1 MAIAALASMLALAIA
16 APAQAAPGDIVGQS
30 CISKTGAGGCAVLP
44 PTQPNVLEI
53 PAGVVVAP
61 DGTDVYVGSGQGITH
76 FRRAPNGA
84 VTYANCVDVISSPVD
99 RCPATDAP
107 ADAGSALSAN
117 SIHLAMSPDGKHV
130 YAVSWADALLWWTR
144 NPTTGDL
151 TWGGCRDAAINSS
164 SNNRCGAG
172 DEFAEGNFP
181 AGSMDFVQGIA
192 ITPDGQT
199 IYIADQ
205 TEGLLQAQRNAT
217 TGVATPTA
225 CFNNT
230 GSAVAG
236 CTSVA
241 ADIPMALG
249 GIDVASNSRDVYARS
264 ISPGGI
270 THFSRTAG
278 GVTSFTSC
286 VAASSP
292 TASCATAGAAPVFAY
307 SGSLGVVGD
316 LLLTYGGTNLTPSG
330 TAARFTRNANGS
342 LAFGS
347 CATNEA
353 APGPCAPLPA
363 QIFGSSGG
371 KLLVS
376 ADASSIYLPQN
387 GTSERALTRLTGSL
401 AFASCLSDTGVAA
414 CNAPPLPTP
423 FQATGLMALSPDGRQ
438 IYQAGADT
446 LNVYAVEQP
455 PSGGSAGPPATP
467 TTTPKPK
474 AKQPRI
480 RSVKR
485 LKNGRY
491 RVRVRVFEAGR
502 LSARFTGRLK
512 PKGKVKT
519 IGRQVNKRVRK
530 PRIYT
535 IRLKPSLLAR
545 QRKVRAKLIVRIAP
559 AGYVPA
565 RRVKA
570 VRLK

>member
-1 MAIAALASMLALAIA
+1 MAALALALALAIA
-16 APAQAAPGDIVGQS
+16 APAQAAPGDLVGQS

-44 PTQPNVLEI
+44 PTHPNVLES

-61 DGTDVYVGSGQGITH
+61 DGTDIYVGSGQGITH
-76 FRRAPNGA
+76 FRRAPDGA
-84 VTYANCVDVISSPVD
+84 VTYANCVDVISSAVD
-99 RCPATDAP
+99 RCPTTDAP

-117 SIHLAMSPDGKHV
+117 SIHLAMSPDGKHL

-164 SNNRCGAG
+164 SNNRCGTG

-217 TGVATPTA
+217 TGVVTPTA

-236 CTSVA
+236 CASVA

-249 GIDVASNSRDVYARS
+249 AIDAASNSRDVYVRS

-270 THFSRTAG
+270 AHFSRTAG
-278 GVTSFTSC
+278 GSTSFTSC

-292 TASCATAGAAPVFAY
+292 TASCATAGAAPIFSN
-307 SGSLGVVGD
+307 SGSLAVVGD
-316 LLLTYGGTNLTPSG
+316 TVFTYGGTNLTPSG
-330 TAARFTRNANGS
+330 TAARFTRNPNGS
-342 LAFGS
+342 LSFGS

-353 APGPCAPLPA
+353 SPGPCAALPA
-363 QIFGSSGG
+363 QIFGSSLGR
-371 KLLVS
+371 LLVS
-376 ADASSIYLPQN
+376 PDASSVYLPQN
-387 GTSERALTRLTGSL
+387 GTSERALTRLTGAL
-401 AFASCLSDTGVAA
+401 ALGSCLSDTGVAA
-414 CNAPPLPTP
+414 CSAPPLPTP
-423 FQATGLMALSPDGRQ
+423 FQASGLMARSPDGTQ

-455 PSGGSAGPPATP
+455 ASGSGAPPATP
-467 TTTPKPK
+467 VTVPKPRPR
-474 AKQPRI
+474 AKKPRI
-480 RSVKR
+480 RSIKR
-485 LKNGRY
+485 LANGRY
-491 RVRVRVFEAGR
+491 RVKVRVFEAGR
-502 LSARFTGRLK
+502 ISARFTGRLK
-512 PKGKVKT
+512 PKGRVKT
-519 IGRQVNKRVRK
+519 IGGPVGKRARK
-530 PRIYT
+530 PGIHT
-535 IRLKPSLLAR
+535 IGLKPSALAR
-545 QRKVRAKLIVRIAP
+545 ERKVKAKLIVRIAP
-559 AGYVPA
+559 PGYVPA